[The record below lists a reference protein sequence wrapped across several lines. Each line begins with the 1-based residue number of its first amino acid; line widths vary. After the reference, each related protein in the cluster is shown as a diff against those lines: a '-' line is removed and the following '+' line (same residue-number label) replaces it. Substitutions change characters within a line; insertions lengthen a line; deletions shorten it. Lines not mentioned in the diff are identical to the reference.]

1 MDLEDIRLS
10 DISQAEKDKYLRYH
24 LHLEMKNSQIHKNR
38 VYSY

>member
-10 DISQAEKDKYLRYH
+10 DISQAEKDKYVRYD